1 MKFFLNKPSPIFKF
15 FFSEI
20 VEGPK
25 TNIILLKIILPESL
39 VVYKSCLRR
48 LYAFLCV
55 FQNLMKRIW
64 HSLRNFSFT
73 YFVHNLYVCSLYLQH
88 FYIHEKN
95 NLNITTAKK
104 VFWLKQ
110 YVPLGSFNA
119 LMHKYM
125 EPISCISTALFVE
138 DKESDWSTQV

>member
-1 MKFFLNKPSPIFKF
+1 MLFSFFRLFVSHAHVLSSMISHYVQPWMVSFD
-15 FFSEI
+15 
-20 VEGPK
+20 
-25 TNIILLKIILPESL
+25 
-39 VVYKSCLRR
+39 SCL
-48 LYAFLCV
+48 
-55 FQNLMKRIW
+55 
-64 HSLRNFSFT
+64 HSLLLIQLWNGEFLRFNQGWENFSFT
-73 YFVHNLYVCSLYLQH
+73 YFVHNLYVCSFYLQH